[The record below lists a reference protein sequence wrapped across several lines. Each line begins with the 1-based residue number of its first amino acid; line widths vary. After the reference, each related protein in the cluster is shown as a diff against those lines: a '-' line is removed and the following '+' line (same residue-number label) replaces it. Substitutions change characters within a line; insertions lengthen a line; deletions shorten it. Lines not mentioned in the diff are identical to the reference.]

1 MPFSYRVT
9 SDRSEDRLQRLIYSF
24 AYLNRLPS
32 NNFVEYTS
40 DIHEFRRI
48 IYENILFLFHFRYTI
63 MRDYFKLP
71 NKPFPSPKSSHFQ
84 NEAKCKHYF
93 CANAIFFFCMRIRIV
108 FISMALHLASLW
120 NRDLGNFG
128 IAHHKFEHCR
138 HPSVSVR
145 LLCSQK
151 LTYEH
156 SYYIVQF
163 YPLQRFNLPST
174 SFKAHNEPG
183 PLQGR
188 L

>member
-1 MPFSYRVT
+1 MIEILVAYNVNTLSTELIRSEASVNVSAGNVSVKISFRSFLTRGGGRVNARPKLPKVHFDNNDYMPFSYRVT

-63 MRDYFKLP
+63 MRDYFKFP

-93 CANAIFFFCMRIRIV
+93 CANAIFFF
-108 FISMALHLASLW
+108 A
-120 NRDLGNFG
+120 
-128 IAHHKFEHCR
+128 
-138 HPSVSVR
+138 
-145 LLCSQK
+145 
-151 LTYEH
+151 
-156 SYYIVQF
+156 
-163 YPLQRFNLPST
+163 
-174 SFKAHNEPG
+174 
-183 PLQGR
+183 
-188 L
+188 

>member
-1 MPFSYRVT
+1 MKIFYFYFT
-9 SDRSEDRLQRLIYSF
+9 LDILLCATILNCLIS
-24 AYLNRLPS
+24 
-32 NNFVEYTS
+32 
-40 DIHEFRRI
+40 
-48 IYENILFLFHFRYTI
+48 HFRVPKALTSKTRPSANTI
-63 MRDYFKLP
+63 FVQMR
-71 NKPFPSPKSSHFQ
+71 
-84 NEAKCKHYF
+84 
-93 CANAIFFFCMRIRIV
+93 FFFCMRIRIV

-163 YPLQRFNLPST
+163 YLLQRFNLPST
-174 SFKAHNEPG
+174 SFKAHDEPG

-188 L
+188 LEIIILNYLSTISYHTCLAQNIIRTEGYESKRCVL

>member
-9 SDRSEDRLQRLIYSF
+9 SDRSEDRLQRLSYSF

-63 MRDYFKLP
+63 MRDYFKFP

-93 CANAIFFFCMRIRIV
+93 CANAIFFFLHENKNRFHINGFALSLALKQRLGKFRNCSSQIRT
-108 FISMALHLASLW
+108 L
-120 NRDLGNFG
+120 
-128 IAHHKFEHCR
+128 
-138 HPSVSVR
+138 
-145 LLCSQK
+145 
-151 LTYEH
+151 
-156 SYYIVQF
+156 
-163 YPLQRFNLPST
+163 
-174 SFKAHNEPG
+174 
-183 PLQGR
+183 
-188 L
+188 